1 MEIHHAINRST
12 IYFNGPFSMAM
23 LNNQRVND
31 ITIPLRLSWLKGAPC
46 QTTPSKPAAV
56 IAAAVS
62 VGRLHDSPQESFRTM
77 KSWPTLNVQNIAKYL
92 SNWSQNQDFHI
103 SFPLPLPFGKVCQ
116 TETRTGARESWGPL
130 ASGGIALDRQFSLI
144 FSTKRPSGVW
154 EIQKKWRFLAVTNHR
169 TKWVS
174 FSMVMLDYWRVAKI

>member
-1 MEIHHAINRST
+1 MVYVYIYIYHLVICYIAIENHHAINRST

-62 VGRLHDSPQESFRTM
+62 VGRLYDSPQESFRTM
-77 KSWPTLNVQNIAKYL
+77 KSWPTLNVEKIYL
-92 SNWSQNQDFHI
+92 SKYCKTDSSTRIFNFSPPPIIQQG
-103 SFPLPLPFGKVCQ
+103 LPRLRPGLEQGKA
-116 TETRTGARESWGPL
+116 GGHSHL
-130 ASGGIALDRQFSLI
+130 AA
-144 FSTKRPSGVW
+144 
-154 EIQKKWRFLAVTNHR
+154 
-169 TKWVS
+169 
-174 FSMVMLDYWRVAKI
+174 

>member
-1 MEIHHAINRST
+1 MPNNSEQARSSHSSCCICWPIARFSPREFPNDEI
-12 IYFNGPFSMAM
+12 MA
-23 LNNQRVND
+23 N
-31 ITIPLRLSWLKGAPC
+31 LKC
-46 QTTPSKPAAV
+46 
-56 IAAAVS
+56 
-62 VGRLHDSPQESFRTM
+62 
-77 KSWPTLNVQNIAKYL
+77 AKYCKIL
-92 SNWSQNQDFHI
+92 VKLIPEPGFSYF
-103 SFPLPLPFGKVCQ
+103 FPPSLPFGKVCQ

-174 FSMVMLDYWRVAKI
+174 FSMVMLDYWRVAKIKKKSPWLPFRHLAMKNDPLK